1 MAARAAP
8 GGNNTYMMS
17 PTVTLERNS
26 VVRFDSGH
34 SIDTPRS
41 PIAEK
46 LNSQQPGLHKRAS
59 VEIRSEGET
68 QDPPRK
74 TKEGLIARLL
84 SYKWKADAKGDEK
97 DVC

>member
-1 MAARAAP
+1 
-8 GGNNTYMMS
+8 MMS

-26 VVRFDSGH
+26 VVRFDSGP

-59 VEIRSEGET
+59 VEIRSEGKT

-84 SYKWKADAKGDEK
+84 SHKWKADAKGDEK

>member
-17 PTVTLERNS
+17 PAVTLERSS
-26 VVRFDSGH
+26 VVRFGSGH

-46 LNSQQPGLHKRAS
+46 LNSHQSGLHKRAS
-59 VEIRSEGET
+59 VEIRSEGEP

-74 TKEGLIARLL
+74 TKEGLIARIL
-84 SYKWKADAKGDEK
+84 SYKWKGDAKGDGK
-97 DVC
+97 DIC